1 MKNFLKRENK
11 SEQLRNFA
19 SQSQMKK
26 TDQEK
31 KGFKELQQDAD
42 LSTMF
47 GKQQFFNPYVY
58 YYKLYNKFPHR
69 HWLKDVN
76 KQKLLFLLSEKFN
89 LETST
94 VFETHIHSI
103 VNKKSSPGVSAY
115 ILEKELML
123 CFPPWEFGSS
133 NDVQIYY
140 SDAVSKDTVQ
150 SILNMIKDCYMINEI
165 EKREVRLLMLNEDN
179 RLDFCTMTMHTS
191 LHDLQL
197 YYNDDLMPMNDVLL
211 HRLNKN
217 EDKGLV
223 IFHGKPGTG
232 KTSYIRY
239 LSSHIDKQKLFV
251 PASLTN
257 KIGSPE
263 FLTLLNEYRNTV
275 LIIEDADSILR
286 KRSNDDDHVIANLL
300 NLSDGLLSDF
310 FHIQTICT
318 FNDDISLVDPA
329 LLRKGR
335 LIAKYCFRELSIE
348 KTAQL
353 CRSLGYKFIPE
364 HEMTLADIF
373 HLEEVEF
380 QPAYPKRG
388 IIGFK

>member
-1 MKNFLKRENK
+1 
-11 SEQLRNFA
+11 
-19 SQSQMKK
+19 MKK
-26 TDQEK
+26 TAEGQKD
-31 KGFKELQQDAD
+31 FKELQQRAD
-42 LSTMF
+42 LSPMF

-76 KQKLLFLLSEKFN
+76 KQKLINLLSETYD
-89 LETST
+89 LSEST

-103 VNKKSSPGVSAY
+103 INKKSSPGVSAY

-133 NDVQIYY
+133 NDVQLYY
-140 SDAVSKDTVQ
+140 SDTVSKEKLQ
-150 SILNMIKDCYMINEI
+150 SVLDMIKDCYMVNEI
-165 EKREVRLLMLNEDN
+165 EKREVRLLMQNEDN
-179 RLDFCTMTMHTS
+179 RLDFCTMTMHTA

-197 YYNDDLMPMNDVLL
+197 YYNDDLLPMNEVLL

-217 EDKGLV
+217 DDKGLV
-223 IFHGKPGTG
+223 IFYGKPGTG

-239 LSSHIDKQKLFV
+239 LSSHIEKQKLFV
-251 PASLTN
+251 PASLTK

-263 FLTLLNEYRNTV
+263 FLTLLNDYRNSV
-275 LIIEDADSILR
+275 LIIEDADSILK

-310 FHIQTICT
+310 FHIQIICT
-318 FNDDISLVDPA
+318 FNNDLSLVDPS

-335 LIAKYCFRELSIE
+335 LIAKYYFKELSLE
-348 KTAQL
+348 KTINL
-353 CRSLGYKFIPE
+353 CHSLGYKYVPE

-380 QPAYPKRG
+380 QPMFEKRG